1 MSEITEAI
9 HRPLLIFDLDETLI
23 HGAEKTLHREADFK
37 VGPFHIY
44 KRPGLDTFLSKVD
57 CYYDLAIWSSATG
70 DYVHEIAGALRA
82 SVKEWRFIWSRG
94 KCIQITDEEWVEPVY
109 LKDLKKIKRRG
120 YHLERALILEDSP
133 KKVSR
138 NYGNAIYI
146 SKFIGSDEDRELIT
160 LANFLVQIHTAEN
173 FRKIEKRGWRSHSK

>member
-9 HRPLLIFDLDETLI
+9 HRPLLILDLDETLI
-23 HGAEKTLHREADFK
+23 PGAEKTLHREADFK

-82 SVKEWRFIWSRG
+82 SVKI
-94 KCIQITDEEWVEPVY
+94 IDEEWVEPVY

-146 SKFIGSDEDRELIT
+146 SKFIGSDEDRELIK
-160 LANFLVQIHTAEN
+160 LADFLVQIHTAEN